1 MTTMCY
7 TPAGMKP
14 NLDHL
19 SAALRQVGVIVTT
32 TRTAIART
40 MKRDE
45 CEGASSGALSEGY
58 VLGQAGLRNRDLLL
72 STYPHSAFQVS
83 KTCSLNSM
91 EFDRP

>member
-19 SAALRQVGVIVTT
+19 SAVLCQVCVVVTT
-32 TRTAIART
+32 TRTPIART
-40 MKRDE
+40 MKSAQF
-45 CEGASSGALSEGY
+45 EGTSFGVLMNMSL
-58 VLGQAGLRNRDLLL
+58 LGQAGLTNRDLLL
-72 STYPHSAFQVS
+72 SAYPHSAFQVS
-83 KTCSLNSM
+83 KTCSLNNV